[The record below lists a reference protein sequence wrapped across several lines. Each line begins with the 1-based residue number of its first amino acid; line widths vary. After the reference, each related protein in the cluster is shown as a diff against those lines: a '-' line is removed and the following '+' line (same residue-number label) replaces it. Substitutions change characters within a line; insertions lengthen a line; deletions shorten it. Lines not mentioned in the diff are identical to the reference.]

1 VNSIAQKKNKI
12 QLENLL
18 IRTPL
23 GVRFWDHGANEP
35 VRDHLNVTA
44 WPREGGLTPIHAVR
58 NPSGIYA
65 FHGLPGLRD
74 WEYPFD
80 YQEFESSPPISKQY
94 ILKIVDLHKWFLNV
108 AAIVE
113 APQPDDDD
121 RIYTT
126 PLSSPA
132 DGDKGFRL
140 FSAPTRPA
148 KSHLAVVRAYLWDTS
163 QNKQAAYAAL
173 KVNIGG
179 TTWTGIA
186 DELGMIAIMFPYPMI
201 MRALD
206 VSPPSS
212 RIPFHEQSW
221 DITVRAFYGGT
232 DMTPLPNAELPNLAN
247 ILKQIQAEIY
257 NTVTSPSGELLATLT
272 LGQELVLR
280 TRNTDKRNRSKLFIK
295 PMNTIS

>member
-1 VNSIAQKKNKI
+1 MNSIAQKKNNT
-12 QLENLL
+12 QLESLI

-23 GVRFWDHGANEP
+23 GMRFWDHGANEP
-35 VRDHLNVTA
+35 VRDHLSVTA
-44 WPREGGLTPIHAVR
+44 WPRAGGLTPIHAVR

-80 YQEFESSPPISKQY
+80 DQEFDSSPPISKQY
-94 ILKIVDLHKWFLNV
+94 IIKIVDLHKQFLNA

-121 RIYTT
+121 RIYTS

-163 QNKQAAYAAL
+163 QNKEAAYAVL
-173 KVNIGG
+173 KVDIGG
-179 TTWTGIA
+179 TRWTGIA
-186 DELGMIAIMFPYPMI
+186 DEHGMIAIMFPYPMI

-212 RIPFHEQSW
+212 RTPFHEQSW

-247 ILKQIQAEIY
+247 ILKQLQAKIY
-257 NTVTSPSGELLATLT
+257 QTVMDSSEKLSDILT

-280 TRNTDKRNRSKLFIK
+280 TLHTDIANSSKLFIE
-295 PMNTIS
+295 PMNSI